1 MADEAQPKVTSQETK
16 GGRRKAAPSV
26 SAAETP
32 KQTQETPKAGPAKQE
47 LPSGLVV
54 IYH

>member
-1 MADEAQPKVTSQETK
+1 MAEEAQPKVTSQETK

-26 SAAETP
+26 SEAETN
-32 KQTQETPKAGPAKQE
+32 KQSQETSKAGPVKQE

-54 IYH
+54 VYN

>member
-16 GGRRKAAPSV
+16 GGRRKTAPSV

-32 KQTQETPKAGPAKQE
+32 KQTQETPKAGPVKQE

-54 IYH
+54 VYN

>member
-26 SAAETP
+26 SAAETN
-32 KQTQETPKAGPAKQE
+32 KQTPEAKRVE
-47 LPSGLVV
+47 KTESGLVIV
-54 IYH
+54 YH